1 MVILV
6 LEFQVC
12 GYKIKFILPKSE
24 HGNCLEQRNFQPT
37 TWSCRHRKIKVSW
50 VVEFLFMQ
58 YRLWS
63 LKLGDYKLCRLLSKN
78 KQIQRNFDNF

>member
-6 LEFQVC
+6 LEFQVW

-24 HGNCLEQRNFQPT
+24 HGNRLEQRNFQPT

-58 YRLWS
+58 FMVISFVEFKVGGL
-63 LKLGDYKLCRLLSKN
+63 
-78 KQIQRNFDNF
+78 QIM

>member
-1 MVILV
+1 MGRGVSIYGNIGSGV
-6 LEFQVC
+6 FQVW

-58 YRLWS
+58 FMVISFVEFKVGGL
-63 LKLGDYKLCRLLSKN
+63 
-78 KQIQRNFDNF
+78 QIM